1 MTRMPDPTPTP
12 PTSVSFEEAVA
23 LLRSDGAAR
32 HAERRDAVAFVPLAE
47 ARARILAQ
55 DLTST
60 CDHPNVDDSSLDG
73 IACRIE
79 DTRDASPAQPVSLEL
94 IGDAAAGRP
103 FPGHVAT
110 GQATWIQT
118 GAAVPDGAD
127 GIIPVEALRRDG
139 DRVWTETVADANAIR
154 RRGQDVR
161 MGDVGLT
168 AGRRIDAAC
177 VALAA
182 AMGHA
187 TVPVTRRLRV
197 AVLTS
202 GDEVVPPGGAL
213 QPGDVFDANG
223 PALHALLHAAGADVV
238 ALDTVRDDAGALE
251 DVLASAGSVDL
262 FLTSGGISMGR
273 YDRIRDLLEQ
283 RSDIVFRK
291 VLLKPGGP
299 ATFAILGGLPWL
311 ALPGNPV
318 SSMVT
323 FLALGRAWL
332 DAASGSREPLPLEQT
347 IPARAGAVLRSAGAK
362 MTLLRVTLTREND
375 QVTARP
381 TGSQNSG
388 IVRSLADADALALVP
403 PHTTYDEGDLLDVV
417 PLAPHVR

>member
-1 MTRMPDPTPTP
+1 MPA
-12 PTSVSFEEAVA
+12 TSVGFEEAVA
-23 LLRSDGAAR
+23 FLQRDGAAR
-32 HAERRDAVAFVPLAE
+32 FAMRGGAVDVVGLAE
-47 ARARILAQ
+47 ARARILAH

-73 IACRIE
+73 VACRCR
-79 DTRDASPAQPVSLEL
+79 DTLGATSDQPVALTL
-94 IGDAAAGRP
+94 VGDAAAGRP
-103 FPGHVAT
+103 FGGRVEA

-127 GIIPVEALRRDG
+127 GIVPVEALQRDG
-139 DRVWTETVADANAIR
+139 DGVLVETEAVANAIR

-161 MGDVGLT
+161 VGDVGLT
-168 AGRRIDAAC
+168 AGRRLDASC

-202 GDEVVPPGGAL
+202 GDEVVAPGGTL
-213 QPGDVFDANG
+213 GPGDVFDANG
-223 PALHALLHAAGADVV
+223 PTLHALLHAAGAEVV
-238 ALDTVRDDAGALE
+238 ALDTVRDDADALE
-251 DVLASAGSVDL
+251 RTLASVGTVDL
-262 FLTSGGISMGR
+262 LLTSGGISMGR

-283 RSDIVFRK
+283 RSRIVFRK

-299 ATFAILGGLPWL
+299 ATFAVLGDLPWL

-323 FLALGRAWL
+323 FLALARPWL
-332 DAASGSREPLPLEQT
+332 DAASGCREPVPLEQR
-347 IPARAGAVLRSAGAK
+347 IPVRAGVPLRSAGAK
-362 MTLLRVTLTREND
+362 TTLLRVTMERESD
-375 QVTARP
+375 HLSVRP

-388 IVRSLADADALALVP
+388 IVRSLADADALAIVP
-403 PHTTYDEGDLLDVV
+403 PGTAYAVGDLLDAV
-417 PLAPHVR
+417 PLAPHIR